1 MAYFSTEP
9 EGLGEF
15 GCGADC
21 SCKSCRSPSNLGEV
35 YEKEEIP
42 SPSPAKPPAA
52 PKVGG
57 WFGEPPFTWPRV
69 SVVPGQLRM
78 PPFEVLTGYAPG
90 QWRLNQAQLARIQR
104 LAEHIARTK
113 TTPSPVTGVRLIGF
127 AEPAE
132 AHVGLRRAVGA
143 RAALADAISQLSP
156 GVLGGVK
163 FSAEDGGPTAAS
175 AGGVRRVEILLRV
188 GIGATFAPPVRLGED
203 QATIQPC
210 DKIEPAVLTVPFRID
225 FGDFLKLVC
234 CAIGRWMVFRTD
246 RPAGRQAWCFVLK
259 HEALL
264 WYVHTEMFVMKI
276 PCVEFR
282 AQYCRRG
289 GATIDVR
296 IALKRFLSR
305 ACRPSSLCRTGVCD
319 PSLVCPPS
327 VQPHPELDPRPAKC
341 KTVDALTRSI
351 CDNAKRICKIADEL
365 NDPSSRD
372 KCEKARTSCKEAL
385 ERSKSCGSVTDHRH
399 VPAPAQLRQNFRG

>member
-104 LAEHIARTK
+104 LAAHIARTK

-143 RAALADAISQLSP
+143 RATLADAISQLSP

-175 AGGVRRVEILLRV
+175 AGHG
-188 GIGATFAPPVRLGED
+188 F
-203 QATIQPC
+203 
-210 DKIEPAVLTVPFRID
+210 
-225 FGDFLKLVC
+225 
-234 CAIGRWMVFRTD
+234 
-246 RPAGRQAWCFVLK
+246 
-259 HEALL
+259 
-264 WYVHTEMFVMKI
+264 
-276 PCVEFR
+276 
-282 AQYCRRG
+282 
-289 GATIDVR
+289 
-296 IALKRFLSR
+296 
-305 ACRPSSLCRTGVCD
+305 
-319 PSLVCPPS
+319 
-327 VQPHPELDPRPAKC
+327 
-341 KTVDALTRSI
+341 
-351 CDNAKRICKIADEL
+351 
-365 NDPSSRD
+365 
-372 KCEKARTSCKEAL
+372 
-385 ERSKSCGSVTDHRH
+385 
-399 VPAPAQLRQNFRG
+399 

>member
-1 MAYFSTEP
+1 MAYFSTGP
-9 EGLGEF
+9 GGLGEF

-21 SCKSCRSPSNLGEV
+21 SCKSCRSASNVGEV
-35 YEKEEIP
+35 YEKEEIAP
-42 SPSPAKPPAA
+42 PASAKPPAA
-52 PKVGG
+52 PKIAG
-57 WFGEPPFTWPRV
+57 WFGESPFPRPRV
-69 SVVPGQLRM
+69 SVMPGQLRK
-78 PPFEVLTGYAPG
+78 PPFEVL
-90 QWRLNQAQLARIQR
+90 ARY
-104 LAEHIARTK
+104 
-113 TTPSPVTGVRLIGF
+113 
-127 AEPAE
+127 
-132 AHVGLRRAVGA
+132 
-143 RAALADAISQLSP
+143 SP
-156 GVLGGVK
+156 GR
-163 FSAEDGGPTAAS
+163 
-175 AGGVRRVEILLRV
+175 AGGWNSID
-188 GIGATFAPPVRLGED
+188 G
-203 QATIQPC
+203 TIQPC

-246 RPAGRQAWCFVLK
+246 RPAGRQAWCFVKK

-264 WYVHTEMFVMKI
+264 WDLHTEMFVKKI
-276 PCVEFR
+276 PCVELR

-296 IALKRFLSR
+296 IALKRFLNR

-327 VQPHPELDPRPAKC
+327 AQPHPELDPRPAKC

-399 VPAPAQLRQNFRG
+399 VPAPTQLRHNFRG